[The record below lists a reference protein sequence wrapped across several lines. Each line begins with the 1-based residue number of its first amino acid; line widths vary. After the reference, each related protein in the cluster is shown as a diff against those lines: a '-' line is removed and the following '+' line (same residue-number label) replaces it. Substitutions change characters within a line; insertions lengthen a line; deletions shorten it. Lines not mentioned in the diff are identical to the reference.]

1 MKHIKLYEDF
11 STREDQHSLLKR
23 NKEVIAKIVRNSGL
37 SDDLFGNQDLLTV
50 VNFITNGAPSESY
63 LKRIVDILE
72 ENGIDTSEI
81 N

>member
-11 STREDQHSLLKR
+11 SNREDQHSLLKR
-23 NKEVIAKIVRNSGL
+23 NKEVIAEIVRNSDL
-37 SDDLFGNQDLLTV
+37 NDDLFGNQDLLTV
-50 VNFITNGAPSESY
+50 VNFITHGAPSESY

>member
-11 STREDQHSLLKR
+11 SNREDQHSLLKR
-23 NKEVIAKIVRNSGL
+23 NKEVIAEIVRNSGL
-37 SDDLFGNQDLLTV
+37 NDDLFGNQDLLTV
-50 VNFITNGAPSESY
+50 VNFIKHGAPSESY

-72 ENGIDTSEI
+72 ENDIETSEI

>member
-1 MKHIKLYEDF
+1 MKHIKLFEDF
-11 STREDQHSLLKR
+11 STREDQHSLLKS
-23 NKEVIAKIVRNSGL
+23 NKEVIAKLVKNSGI
-37 SDDLFGNQDLLTV
+37 DDAVFGKQDLITV
-50 VNFITNGAPSESY
+50 ADFIATGAPSESY

>member
-11 STREDQHSLLKR
+11 SAREDQHSLLKR
-23 NKEVIAKIVRNSGL
+23 NKEAIAKIVRSSGL
-37 SDDLFGNQDLLTV
+37 SEEAFGGRDLIAVAD
-50 VNFITNGAPSESY
+50 FIATGAPSESY

-81 N
+81 R